1 MPQNIVDSYLQFV
14 SEGRK
19 KYGEKTIV
27 FLECGSFFEL
37 YDIVSAETSP
47 HLRCCQEELG
57 ILVTRRNK
65 LDPSSP
71 YLAGIPSHS
80 IRRFNK
86 ILLQRNYTIIFVTQR
101 GEAPNITREVTKTL
115 SPGCNLSEE
124 VHENTDVGQSILL
137 TLLIEEDDDDECFAH
152 LCTFDANC
160 GKTHLETIQCNTEIA
175 TVEIMFTT
183 LQDLLHTQLFHEL
196 CVYCRSRKS
205 HFFHKLSEFTT
216 FWKDN
221 GKLVH
226 EFNIEHS
233 QLDYMFQRSF
243 QEQFLE
249 RVYSSHKNGFCSI
262 WEALHLECTE
272 PSCVASLV
280 MLLHWIQ
287 LHDGRLINRLQVP
300 ESHQS
305 GIFSHSNTSSMNHK
319 HVHCYNEMYAKLN
332 IFDDKQNVHCVS
344 NETRSLFS
352 LLNHTKTKMG
362 ERLLRERL
370 VKVCTNEQV
379 IKDRYDL
386 VDALLDGDGTN
397 NTFNVLKENLQCID
411 LERMY
416 RRFSVGNLQPHDI
429 PRILKSQAHL
439 YELIRYI
446 SCELEENHT
455 LRRLLPRDKHFSKS
469 FLMYQE
475 KMQSIF
481 DTEKCENVNFSNLN
495 NTLFHVGQ
503 YQEID
508 DSVQQLQQQKNCMD
522 VLAKSLMSCVPNMK
536 LSKNTIG
543 WIHVKS
549 NDKDGF
555 WLDVTK
561 TRFKQLKKALDSMN
575 DRKKQDFCRITNN
588 VFSIDDL
595 AYDMKNKHNV
605 KISGT
610 KMKTLSHSIQYAQ
623 QILVG
628 QVKEIYIQLLQNLH
642 HTYYDKLIAPVI
654 KFIAKL
660 DVAFSTASVSS
671 KYGYTRPQLV
681 DANASSFDAKSLRHP
696 LIERLLVKSGKCEA
710 YVANDVQLSST
721 SSWLLYGVNSVGKS
735 SLLKSIAIAILMAQA
750 GLFVSAS
757 SLHLSPYHKLFART
771 GNDDNIH
778 MAHSSFVKE
787 MTEVRHIVQNV
798 DTQSLVIADELC
810 ASTELNSAIDIVV
823 ALLMMLTDKQAT
835 YAFATHLFAIQK
847 HPCIQHLLHE
857 KKCLMNFHLQVRFD
871 NNKLIFDRT
880 LSPGLPSNRAYGV
893 LVADK
898 VIRDDMFSSFLQQVQ
913 SHTNTTHNQ
922 QHTHTQQHTHNQSS
936 HIYSSSQQYTSI
948 LSASLRTHCYDSCTT
963 LSRRLTGDARPINR
977 VYNATH
983 PSRYNRKLWTEE
995 CAICHYRPLSNKHIP
1010 LDTHHIREQRCANHH
1025 TGLIEHRFHKN
1036 ERHNLVTLC
1045 KQCHR
1050 KIDTKELI
1058 IEGYVHTSEGS
1069 ELVWYEPSM
1078 A

>member
-14 SEGRK
+14 SDGKK

-65 LDPSSP
+65 MDPTSP

-160 GKTHLETIQCNTEIA
+160 GKTHLETIQCNTEIVTA
-175 TVEIMFTT
+175 ELMFTA

-196 CVYCRSRKS
+196 CVYYRSRKS
-205 HFFHKLSEFTT
+205 HFFHRLCDFAT

-226 EFNIEHS
+226 EFNIEQS

-243 QEQFLE
+243 QQQFLE

-287 LHDGRLINRLQVP
+287 LHDVRLINRLQVP

-305 GIFSHSNTSSMNHK
+305 GILALSNTSLMNHK
-319 HVHCYNEMYAKLN
+319 HVHCFNEMYAKLN
-332 IFDDKQNVHCVS
+332 IFDNKQNEHYVS
-344 NETRSLFS
+344 SETSSLFS

-370 VKVCTNEQV
+370 VKVCTDKQV
-379 IKDRYDL
+379 IEDRYDL
-386 VDALLDGDGTN
+386 VDALLDGKVPND
-397 NTFNVLKENLQCID
+397 TFKVLKENLQCID

-429 PRILKSQAHL
+429 PRILKSQDHI
-439 YELIRYI
+439 YEMIRYI

-455 LRRLLPRDKHFSKS
+455 LRRLLPLDKHFRTS
-469 FLMYQE
+469 FLIYQKE
-475 KMQSIF
+475 LHSIF
-481 DTEKCENVNFSNLN
+481 DVEKCENVNFSNLN
-495 NTLFHVGQ
+495 NTLFRVGQ
-503 YQEID
+503 YQAID
-508 DSVQQLQQQKNCMD
+508 DAVQHLQQQKKCMD
-522 VLAKSLMSCVPNMK
+522 VLAKTLMDCVPNMK
-536 LSKNTIG
+536 LSKNTVG

-561 TRFKQLKKALDSMN
+561 TRFLQLKKALDSMDN
-575 DRKKQDFCRITNN
+575 SSKQEFYQTTNM
-588 VFSIDDL
+588 FSIDDL
-595 AYDMKNKHNV
+595 AYDTKNKTNV

-610 KMKTLSHSIQYAQ
+610 KMKSLSYSIQHAQ
-623 QILVG
+623 QNLVDK
-628 QVKEIYIQLLQNLH
+628 VKEIYIQLLQNLH
-642 HTYYDKLIAPVI
+642 HKYYDKLIAPVV

-671 KYGYTRPQLV
+671 KYGYSRPQLIE
-681 DANASSFDAKSLRHP
+681 ANQSSFDAKTLRHP

-710 YVANDVQLSST
+710 YVANDVRLSST
-721 SSWLLYGVNSVGKS
+721 SCWLLYGVNSVGKS

-798 DTQSLVIADELC
+798 DSQSLVIADELC

-823 ALLMMLTDKQAT
+823 ALLMMLTDKQVT
-835 YAFATHLFAIQK
+835 YAFATHLFAIQN
-847 HPCIQHLLHE
+847 HPCVQHLLHE
-857 KKCLMNFHLQVRFD
+857 KKYLMNFHLQVRFD
-871 NNKLIFDRT
+871 NNKLIFDRI
-880 LSPGLPSNRAYGV
+880 LSPGLPSNRTYGV

-913 SHTNTTHNQ
+913 SNIINTYATHN
-922 QHTHTQQHTHNQSS
+922 TQHTHNQSS
-936 HIYSSSQQYTSI
+936 HIYSSSQQYVSI
-948 LSASLRTHCYDSCTT
+948 LSASLRTHCSDSCTT
-963 LSRRLTGDARPINR
+963 LSSHPTGGVSPLNS
-977 VYNATH
+977 VYTATH

-995 CAICHYRPLSNKHIP
+995 CVVCHYRPLSNQHMP

-1025 TGLIEHRFHKN
+1025 TGLIDHRFHKN

-1050 KIDTKELI
+1050 KIDTKELV
-1058 IEGYVHTSEGS
+1058 IEGYVHTSEGC
-1069 ELVWYEPSM
+1069 ELIWYEPLLT
-1078 A
+1078 